1 MNHMANSQSF
11 DGIRMSVK
19 IPWDLFVY
27 VEETSGD
34 NSKEHFV
41 REWIVNWA
49 SLAGLAPSLYRRLAY
64 SAQKRRLPIAKIV
77 VDALTTYALTLPE
90 APKDAELRLPIDV
103 AERTMAEDAAEAE
116 KARRKKGS
124 SK

>member
-1 MNHMANSQSF
+1 MFA
-11 DGIRMSVK
+11 
-19 IPWDLFVY
+19 Y
-27 VEETSGD
+27 VDETCGD

-64 SAQKRRLPIAKIV
+64 SAQKRRLPIAKVV

-90 APKDAELRLPIDV
+90 PPKDAALRLPIVV
-103 AERTMAEDAAEAE
+103 AERTMAEDAVEAD
-116 KARRKKGS
+116 KAKKRKAS